1 LHTAMD
7 RGLVYLHAG
16 WVLQVELDGVV
27 EALDPGCAGE
37 RALRLSTRLTATAVV
52 QGVEQFSLL

>member
-1 LHTAMD
+1 MD

-37 RALRLSTRLTATAVV
+37 RALRLSTRLSATAVV
-52 QGVEQFSLL
+52 QGVEQCSLF